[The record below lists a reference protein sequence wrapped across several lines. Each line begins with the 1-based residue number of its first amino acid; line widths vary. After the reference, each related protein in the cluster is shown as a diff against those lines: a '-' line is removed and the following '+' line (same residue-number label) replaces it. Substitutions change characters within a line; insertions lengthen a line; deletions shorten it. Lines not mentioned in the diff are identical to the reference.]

1 MELELV
7 PALPE
12 SFVLGDAK
20 GDVLQVALP
29 LSLFCQLVAPQ
40 QAAVFKVTLDTN
52 RPPPQLVELFQDMV
66 AQAQVWSLGQLNCTW
81 YQKPYLPRS
90 K

>member
-1 MELELV
+1 MELEPV
-7 PALPE
+7 PALPDC
-12 SFVLGDAK
+12 FVLGDAR

-66 AQAQVWSLGQLNCTW
+66 AQAQVWSLG
-81 YQKPYLPRS
+81 
-90 K
+90 